1 MSEVSFYFDFSSPYG
16 YLAAE
21 RMEDFE
27 KRHGV
32 TVVWRPFMI
41 GAAFKQTGQSPLLD
55 QPIRGP
61 YFRHDMERCARLQN
75 IPFQI
80 PNNFP
85 YAALV
90 PTRAYYWL
98 ESRSPMLARKFA
110 KDIYRGYFAD
120 GLDMSN
126 PENVFAAAT
135 RHSINASEM
144 RAAVESQK
152 WKDHVRAVTEDAI
165 KMGAFGS
172 PFFFYEDEPFFGNDR
187 IDQLAQWIS
196 LRKLA
201 LGSTTDNPGQ

>member
-21 RMEDFE
+21 RMDEFE
-27 KRHGV
+27 ARTGV
-32 TVVWRPFMI
+32 TVIWRPFMI
-41 GAAFKQTGQSPLLD
+41 GAAFKQTGQSPLLE

-61 YFRHDMERCARLQN
+61 YFRHDMERCARLQKTPFA
-75 IPFQI
+75 IPE
-80 PNNFP
+80 NFP

-98 ESRSPMLARKFA
+98 ASTSPTLARKFA

-120 GLDMSN
+120 GLDMSD
-126 PENVFAAAT
+126 PENVFAAAS
-135 RHSINASEM
+135 RHSVDVGEM
-144 RAAVESQK
+144 RAAVESQT
-152 WKDHVRAVTEDAI
+152 WKDHVRTVTQDAI

-172 PFFFYEDEPFFGNDR
+172 PFFFYEGEPFFGNDR

-196 LRKLA
+196 LRK
-201 LGSTTDNPGQ
+201 STASSQFDENPT